1 MKPRVTICI
10 PCFNAER
17 WIADAVRS
25 ALGQTWPEIEVIVV
39 DDGSTDGSL
48 EALGEFGD
56 TIRVLRGEHRGG
68 NAARNLA
75 WQSAQGEWIQF
86 LDADDYLLPEKIALQ
101 FDEAQD
107 FMVGVGGKSRDR
119 GIASS
124 RVDVIFSPVWVE
136 KDGRRTPSPMD
147 AAQDIHALWL
157 SWQLPQTG
165 GCLWRKSALE
175 RIGGWNVKTP
185 CCQEY
190 ELYLRAIQAELRFSC
205 APTPNAVYR
214 IWSEE
219 TLCRKD
225 PVQLAEVRTQLY
237 QNHVDWMRERHL
249 LREHH
254 LSLAG
259 RAFFEMGRTLARYD
273 LPRAAQYH
281 RQKKRAGLIRLSG
294 PAAPLSY
301 RAIYHVLG
309 FSLAEKVAA
318 GLRGGSD

>member
-1 MKPRVTICI
+1 MTPRVTICI

-17 WIADAVRS
+17 WIGEAVRS
-25 ALGQTWPEIEVIVV
+25 ALDQTYAEKEVIVV

-48 EALGEFGD
+48 QALAQFGPA
-56 TIRVLRGEHRGG
+56 IRLLSGG
-68 NAARNLA
+68 HKGSNFARNLA
-75 WQSAQGEWIQF
+75 LRSASGEWIQF
-86 LDADDYLLPEKIALQ
+86 LDADDYLLPEKIARQ
-101 FDEAQD
+101 FGEAPT
-107 FMVGVGGKSRDR
+107 G
-119 GIASS
+119 
-124 RVDVIFSPVWVE
+124 DVIFSPVFVE
-136 KDGRRTPSPMD
+136 KEGERTLGPID
-147 AAQDIHALWL
+147 ATQDIHALWL

-175 RIGGWNVKTP
+175 GIGGWNERTP

-190 ELYLRAIQAELRFSC
+190 ELYLRAVQAGLRFSY

-225 PVQLAEVRTQLY
+225 PVQLAEVRTQLF
-237 QNHVDWMRERHL
+237 QNHVDWMRARGL
-249 LREHH
+249 LREEH

-273 LPRAAQYH
+273 LPRAARYH
-281 RQKKRAGLIRLSG
+281 QQKKRAGLIHLSG

-301 RAIYHVLG
+301 RAVYRVLG

-318 GLRGGSD
+318 GLRGGGK

>member
-17 WIADAVRS
+17 WIAEAVRS
-25 ALGQTWPEIEVIVV
+25 ALDQSYPEKEVIVV

-48 EALGEFGD
+48 DALAQFGSA
-56 TIRVLRGEHRGG
+56 IRLLRGEHKGG
-68 NAARNLA
+68 NFARNLA
-75 WQSAQGEWIQF
+75 FRSAEGEWIQF
-86 LDADDYLLPEKIALQ
+86 LDADDYLLPEKITRQ
-101 FDEAQD
+101 FEEAHE
-107 FMVGVGGKSRDR
+107 G
-119 GIASS
+119 
-124 RVDVIFSPVWVE
+124 DVIFSPVFVE
-136 KDGRRTPSPMD
+136 KDGQRTVPEID

-175 RIGGWNVKTP
+175 RIGGWNETTP

-190 ELYLRAIQAELRFSC
+190 ELYLRAVQAGFRFTYT
-205 APTPNAVYR
+205 PTPNAVYR
-214 IWSEE
+214 IWSEQ

-225 PVQLAEVRTQLY
+225 PIQLAEVRTQLY

-249 LREHH
+249 LREYH

-273 LPRAAQYH
+273 LPRAARYH
-281 RQKKRAGLIRLSG
+281 RQKKRAGLIHLSG

-301 RAIYHVLG
+301 RAIYRVLG

-318 GLRGGSD
+318 GLRGGGK

>member
-1 MKPRVTICI
+1 MKPRVSICI

-17 WIADAVRS
+17 WIAEAVRS
-25 ALGQTWPEIEVIVV
+25 ALNQTWPEKEVIVV

-48 EALGEFGD
+48 AVLEKFGSAV
-56 TIRVLRGEHRGG
+56 RVLAGEHRGG

-86 LDADDYLLPEKIALQ
+86 LDADDYLLPEKIARQ
-101 FDEAQD
+101 FEEAPE
-107 FMVGVGGKSRDR
+107 G
-119 GIASS
+119 
-124 RVDVIFSPVWVE
+124 DVIFSPVLFENV
-136 KDGRRTPSPMD
+136 DGRTPSHMD

-175 RIGGWNVKTP
+175 RIGGWNVATR

-190 ELYLRAIQAELRFSC
+190 ELYLRAIEAGLQFSC

-214 IWSEE
+214 IWSED
-219 TLCRKD
+219 TLCHKD
-225 PVQLAEVRTQLY
+225 PIQLAEVRTQLY
-237 QNHVDWMRERHL
+237 QNHVQWLRERNL
-249 LREHH
+249 LQDHH
-254 LSLAG
+254 LNLAG

-273 LPRAAQYH
+273 LPKAAQYH
-281 RQKKRAGLIRLSG
+281 KQKKREGLIRLSG

>member
-1 MKPRVTICI
+1 MKPLVSICI

-17 WIADAVRS
+17 WISEAVRS
-25 ALGQTWPEIEVIVV
+25 ALDQTWPEKEVIVV

-48 EALGEFGD
+48 AALGKFGSAV
-56 TIRVLRGEHRGG
+56 RVLAGQHHGG

-75 WQSAQGEWIQF
+75 WQSAQGDWIQF
-86 LDADDYLLPEKIALQ
+86 LDADDYLLPEKIARQ
-101 FDEAQD
+101 FEEAPE
-107 FMVGVGGKSRDR
+107 G
-119 GIASS
+119 
-124 RVDVIFSPVWVE
+124 DVIFSPVLFE
-136 KDGRRTPSPMD
+136 KDGQRTASPMD

-175 RIGGWNVKTP
+175 GIGGWNVATR

-190 ELYLRAIQAELRFSC
+190 ELYLRAIQAGARFSC

-219 TLCRKD
+219 TLCHKD
-225 PVQLAEVRTQLY
+225 PIQLAEVRTQLF
-237 QNHVDWMRERHL
+237 QNHVEWLRERNL
-249 LREHH
+249 LREPHRR
-254 LSLAG
+254 LAG

-273 LPRAAQYH
+273 LPRAARYH
-281 RQKKRAGLIRLSG
+281 RQKKREGLIRLSG

-301 RAIYHVLG
+301 RAVYHVLG

-318 GLRGGSD
+318 GLRGANH

>member
-1 MKPRVTICI
+1 MKPRVSICI

-25 ALGQTWPEIEVIVV
+25 ALDQTWPEKEVIVV

-48 EALGEFGD
+48 AALAAFGEAV
-56 TIRVLRGEHRGG
+56 RVLRGAHRGG

-86 LDADDYLLPEKIALQ
+86 LDADDYLLPGKIATQ
-101 FDEAQD
+101 FDEAQE
-107 FMVGVGGKSRDR
+107 G
-119 GIASS
+119 
-124 RVDVIFSPVWVE
+124 DVIFSPVWFE
-136 KDGRRTPSPMD
+136 KDGRRTLSPMD
-147 AAQDIHALWL
+147 ATQDIHALWL

-175 RIGGWNVKTP
+175 RIGGWNAATP

-190 ELYLRAIQAELRFSC
+190 ELYLRAVQAELRFSH

-219 TLCRKD
+219 TLCHKD
-225 PVQLAEVRTQLY
+225 PIQLAEVRTQLY
-237 QNHVDWMRERHL
+237 QSHVDWMRERHL

-281 RQKKRAGLIRLSG
+281 RQKKRAGLIHLSG

-301 RAIYHVLG
+301 RAVYHVLG
-309 FSLAEKVAA
+309 FSVAEKVAA
-318 GLRGGSD
+318 GLRGTGA